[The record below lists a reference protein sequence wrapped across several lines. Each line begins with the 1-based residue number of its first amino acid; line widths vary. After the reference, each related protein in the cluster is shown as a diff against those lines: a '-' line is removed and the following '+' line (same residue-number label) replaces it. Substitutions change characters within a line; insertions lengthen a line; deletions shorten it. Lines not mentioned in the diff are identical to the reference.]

1 MSTIRLCMHE
11 SPIYIYIYIY
21 IKLAYSIYDY
31 QATGTKEK
39 DKLFPVFF
47 LLHWSLQTVIN

>member
-1 MSTIRLCMHE
+1 
-11 SPIYIYIYIY
+11 
-21 IKLAYSIYDY
+21 LAYSIYDY

-47 LLHWSLQTVIN
+47 LLH